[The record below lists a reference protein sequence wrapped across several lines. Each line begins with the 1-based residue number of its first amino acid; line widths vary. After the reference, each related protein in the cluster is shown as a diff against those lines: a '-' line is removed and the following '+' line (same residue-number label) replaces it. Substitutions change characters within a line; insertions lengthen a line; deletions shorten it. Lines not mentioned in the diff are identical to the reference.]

1 MVVRRR
7 MLGSGPTRWHSAHG
21 NDGAAAAGRARA
33 TSPRCRRLPG
43 SRQAKRCCARGAT
56 KNADIALAVPFYRS
70 NENLSKQGDQFQWG
84 GPMLC
89 AERKFMTQD
98 GKAHFQP
105 VVPPGLGATPQ
116 IGFKRATTR

>member
-1 MVVRRR
+1 MRGGKCSPRQPSPR
-7 MLGSGPTRWHSAHG
+7 IPFAD
-21 NDGAAAAGRARA
+21 DGAIRAD
-33 TSPRCRRLPG
+33 S
-43 SRQAKRCCARGAT
+43 AR
-56 KNADIALAVPFYRS
+56 AVPFYRGIES
-70 NENLSKQGDQFQWG
+70 LSKQGDQFQWG

-89 AERKFMTQD
+89 ADRNFMTQD